1 MQFTA
6 SCTCFLL
13 SQWWVWPR
21 NATKEEKRKDLCWK
35 VTKKNPIKRRRKNAL
50 KLHHTSACVKQGT
63 PHAQTRNA
71 FQRETPKCSPL
82 LSWQSDVER
91 SAHCSWL
98 GVSDRFQ
105 NSPYTCP
112 GCCVWFLFGV
122 LLWQHWAL
130 VLVVYM
136 IYRRQRGQ
144 INQTKKKNQENSGN
158 WKKSQQATGLK
169 DTLLFFIILHYISII
184 PQCPASR
191 PAWQWPAFW
200 TLHLLSTT
208 FPKPHFWTVLC

>member
-1 MQFTA
+1 MHFTA

-105 NSPYTCP
+105 NSPYMCP
-112 GCCVWFLFGV
+112 GCCVWFLFGI

-144 INQTKKKNQENSGN
+144 INQTKKKKISGKL
-158 WKKSQQATGLK
+158 WKLEKITASHWPEGHPVIFHYSSLYFHYTSVPCLQTRTAMTS
-169 DTLLFFIILHYISII
+169 LLNPSF
-184 PQCPASR
+184 
-191 PAWQWPAFW
+191 
-200 TLHLLSTT
+200 T
-208 FPKPHFWTVLC
+208 